1 MGVVGGGLI
10 ITGMGKNHD
19 CLMGFEARW
28 KQHSFM
34 SRTMS
39 YGSSTPEKKTI
50 IAYLRNDAL
59 VLGKSM
65 RWMLA
70 TTPSTIC
77 FFRKQCGVT
86 WIFCELSLSKRSEFR

>member
-10 ITGMGKNHD
+10 ITGMEKNHD

-39 YGSSTPEKKTI
+39 YGSSTPEK
-50 IAYLRNDAL
+50 RDHNRVFEERRSRVGEVDAL
-59 VLGKSM
+59 NVGHHALHD
-65 RWMLA
+65 L
-70 TTPSTIC
+70 
-77 FFRKQCGVT
+77 
-86 WIFCELSLSKRSEFR
+86 LL

>member
-1 MGVVGGGLI
+1 M
-10 ITGMGKNHD
+10 
-19 CLMGFEARW
+19 EAALLHVANNVLQFKHAR
-28 KQHSFM
+28 K
-34 SRTMS
+34 R
-39 YGSSTPEKKTI
+39 TI

-86 WIFCELSLSKRSEFR
+86 WIFCELSLSKSSEFR

>member
-1 MGVVGGGLI
+1 M
-10 ITGMGKNHD
+10 
-19 CLMGFEARW
+19 EAALLHVANNVLRF
-28 KQHSFM
+28 KHA
-34 SRTMS
+34 R
-39 YGSSTPEKKTI
+39 KRTI

-86 WIFCELSLSKRSEFR
+86 WIFCELSLSKSSEFR

>member
-39 YGSSTPEKKTI
+39 YGSSTPEK
-50 IAYLRNDAL
+50 
-59 VLGKSM
+59 G
-65 RWMLA
+65 
-70 TTPSTIC
+70 P
-77 FFRKQCGVT
+77 
-86 WIFCELSLSKRSEFR
+86 